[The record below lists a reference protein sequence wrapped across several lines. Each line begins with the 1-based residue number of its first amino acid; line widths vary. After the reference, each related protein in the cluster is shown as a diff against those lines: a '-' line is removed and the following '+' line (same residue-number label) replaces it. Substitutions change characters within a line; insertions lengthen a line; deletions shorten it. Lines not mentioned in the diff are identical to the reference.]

1 MQPFPWFELKPFGHV
16 KEFLAKQV
24 VKKSFEEEMVVPWV
38 STCSE
43 KTLIKFHTGFPKQM
57 SKLKCMSQN
66 LGWKS
71 LGQVSG
77 SCSKVFSMTWLN
89 KQTPKRVVGLDA
101 IKKIITEKTITGLEW
116 NKLEILIIKYNSL
129 SELINLKISSF
140 NISNY

>member
-101 IKKIITEKTITGLEW
+101 IKENHNWKNNNGSRVK
-116 NKLEILIIKYNSL
+116 
-129 SELINLKISSF
+129 
-140 NISNY
+140 